1 MIMNV
6 SRLGRDPK
14 LPPAAKTKIAIQN
27 LDFYYG
33 PHQSLKGVTLE
44 FPERQITAIIGPSG
58 CGKSTLLRVLNRVY
72 SIYPQQRATGR
83 VLFDGQDILA
93 PGFPLNSLRTRVGMV
108 FQQPTPFAMSIFDN
122 IALAVKHHEE
132 IHPRALEERVESSL
146 RRAALWDEVK
156 DKLSKSALGLSGGQ
170 QQRLC
175 IARAIAI
182 EPEVLLMDEPTSAL
196 DPQSTL
202 RIEELM
208 IQLKQRYTIIVVTH
222 NLAQAA
228 RVADHTAFMLRGELI
243 EVGPTLRIFT
253 EHSRKETEDYITGRF
268 G

>member
-1 MIMNV
+1 MMNV
-6 SRLGRDPK
+6 SALGRDPN
-14 LPPAAKTKIAIQN
+14 LPPAAKTKVAIRD
-27 LDFYYG
+27 LDFFYG
-33 PHQSLKGVTLE
+33 KSQSLKRVSLE

-72 SIYPQQRATGR
+72 SMYPTQRASGKVTI
-83 VLFDGQDILA
+83 DGEDILA
-93 PGFPLNSLRTRVGMV
+93 PTYPLNRLRTQVGMV

-132 IHPRALEERVESSL
+132 IHPRDLNYRVENAL
-146 RRAALWDEVK
+146 TRAALWDEVK
-156 DKLSKSALGLSGGQ
+156 DKLHNSALGLSGGQ

-175 IARAIAI
+175 IARAIAV
-182 EPEVLLMDEPTSAL
+182 EPEILLMDEPTSAL

-208 IQLKQRYTIIVVTH
+208 TQLKQRYTIIVVTH

-228 RVADHTAFMLRGELI
+228 RIADYTAFMLKGELI
-243 EVGPTLRIFT
+243 EFGPTLKLFT